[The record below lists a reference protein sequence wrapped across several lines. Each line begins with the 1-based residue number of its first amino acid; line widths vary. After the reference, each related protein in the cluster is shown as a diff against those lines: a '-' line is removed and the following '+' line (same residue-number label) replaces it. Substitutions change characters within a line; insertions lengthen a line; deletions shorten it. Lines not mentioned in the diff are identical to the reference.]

1 MHALTARAQGMH
13 TQTELLE
20 TALPAGPALDP
31 SWRDW
36 LPVRTLGPQH
46 RSRITTHLQSLR
58 EQDRNLRFGHN
69 ASDEQIGH
77 YANRL
82 DFERDEIF
90 GVFDSQLVLVAMS
103 HLAFDGA
110 QGLAEFGVSVLPQMR
125 GKGVGGRL
133 FGHAVT
139 HARNRGALVMAIH
152 IARENTA
159 MLSIVRRAGAQ
170 IEFDGPDAIQRQRL
184 VTGAAGPAG
193 AHGGVARAS
202 AGGKPGRQLGLPHQ
216 DAGVAAGRFAAGPLV
231 ATYAQLNI
239 SRARHRLATI
249 WPPMNDA

>member
-1 MHALTARAQGMH
+1 MH

-20 TALPAGPALDP
+20 TALPAGPALDV

-46 RSRITTHLQSLR
+46 RSRITTHLQALT
-58 EQDRNLRFGHN
+58 EQDRNLRFGHA
-69 ASDEQIGH
+69 ASDEQISH
-77 YANRL
+77 YVNRL
-82 DFERDEIF
+82 DFARDEIF
-90 GVFDSQLVLVAMS
+90 GVFDSQLALVAMS

-170 IEFDGPDAIQRQRL
+170 IQFDGPDA
-184 VTGAAGPAG
+184 T
-193 AHGGVARAS
+193 
-202 AGGKPGRQLGLPHQ
+202 
-216 DAGVAAGRFAAGPLV
+216 
-231 ATYAQLNI
+231 AQLDLPAHTVASHVQALVESQAANWDYRI
-239 SRARHRLATI
+239 KMQVLRLDALRLDRW
-249 WPPMNDA
+249 WPPMHS

>member
-170 IEFDGPDAIQRQRL
+170 IEFDGPDA
-184 VTGAAGPAG
+184 T
-193 AHGGVARAS
+193 
-202 AGGKPGRQLGLPHQ
+202 
-216 DAGVAAGRFAAGPLV
+216 
-231 ATYAQLNI
+231 AQLDLPAHTVASHVQALVESQAANWDYRI
-239 SRARHRLATI
+239 KMQVLRLDALRLDRW
-249 WPPMNDA
+249 WPPMHS